1 MVSDRVA
8 LFIFILFY
16 FIFLF
21 LFFIGTSPPCF
32 FPTNILF
39 YLCTHTHNVSLGNGQ
54 TIISHQS
61 EDDRTLADPTEQ
73 RHRLPPIRCYICTS
87 LLPTVPTGTYHTSI
101 SVAWCRSLV
110 CISHNHHH
118 LLPLPFLP
126 LLLLLL
132 FLILFVPF
140 FAYRRHLYRRRLQPR
155 TLWVDH
161 NHAPPQDTPRIN
173 RALHSCILL

>member
-16 FIFLF
+16 FSVYFFHWYISPMFLPNQHPF
-21 LFFIGTSPPCF
+21 LPMH
-32 FPTNILF
+32 
-39 YLCTHTHNVSLGNGQ
+39 THTMYLLAMVRQSSV
-54 TIISHQS
+54 ISRRMTGLS
-61 EDDRTLADPTEQ
+61 RILRSNDTDC
-73 RHRLPPIRCYICTS
+73 LPFAVTF
-87 LLPTVPTGTYHTSI
+87 VPTSYHTSI

-118 LLPLPFLP
+118 LLPLP

-132 FLILFVPF
+132 LLLLILFVPF

-161 NHAPPQDTPRIN
+161 NHAPPQGNSRIN

>member
-1 MVSDRVA
+1 MIVWLS
-8 LFIFILFY
+8 
-16 FIFLF
+16 FLF
-21 LFFIGTSPPCF
+21 LFFSFSLFYWYISPCF

-87 LLPTVPTGTYHTSI
+87 LLPTGTYHTSI

-118 LLPLPFLP
+118 LLPLPV

-132 FLILFVPF
+132 LLLLLILFVPF
-140 FAYRRHLYRRRLQPR
+140 FAYRRHLCRRRLQPR

-161 NHAPPQDTPRIN
+161 NHAPPQDTSRID

>member
-8 LFIFILFY
+8 LFIFI
-16 FIFLF
+16 FI
-21 LFFIGTSPPCF
+21 LFFCF
-32 FPTNILF
+32 FFSLVHLPHVSSQPTSF
-39 YLCTHTHNVSLGNGQ
+39 STYAHTHNVSLGNGQ
-54 TIISHQS
+54 TISSHQS
-61 EDDRTLADPTEQ
+61 EDDRTLADHTEQ
-73 RHRLPPIRCYICTS
+73 RHRLPPIRCYICTY
-87 LLPTVPTGTYHTSI
+87 LLPKGTYHTSI

-118 LLPLPFLP
+118 LLPLPVL

-161 NHAPPQDTPRIN
+161 NHAPPQDTSRID

>member
-1 MVSDRVA
+1 MIVWLS
-8 LFIFILFY
+8 
-16 FIFLF
+16 FLF
-21 LFFIGTSPPCF
+21 LFISFYFSVSFFIGTSPPCF

-61 EDDRTLADPTEQ
+61 EDDRTLADHTEQ

-87 LLPTVPTGTYHTSI
+87 LLPTGTYHTSI

-118 LLPLPFLP
+118 LLPLPV

-132 FLILFVPF
+132 LLLLILFVSF
-140 FAYRRHLYRRRLQPR
+140 FAYRHHLYRRRLQPR

-161 NHAPPQDTPRIN
+161 NHAPPQDNSRID